1 MTSTSIYCV
10 YLTTYSGN
18 KLPPFYIGSTSLH
31 KISIGYHGSV
41 KSKKY
46 KNIWESE
53 LKINPHLFKT
63 TVIKTFDNRQSAISK
78 ELFLQKSLSVIKSVM
93 YINESYAQV
102 NGCFGRDVSGS
113 LNPAYQRTYKP
124 TRKTRDLQKKNS
136 KEFPRIWVK
145 NNIESLFIL
154 ESDLDKYLILGYSR
168 GRIIKR
174 IKQTTV
180 HRKCHCIVCRQE
192 IQINN
197 IGNHWKVHVITPQFN
212 IE

>member
-1 MTSTSIYCV
+1 MTSKTIYCV
-10 YLTTYSGN
+10 YLTSYSGN
-18 KLPPFYIGSTSLH
+18 KLPPFYIGSTSVNRID
-31 KISIGYHGSV
+31 KGYHGSV
-41 KSKKY
+41 RSKKY
-46 KNIWESE
+46 KNTWNSE

-63 TVIKTFDNRQSAISK
+63 KIIKTYNDRQSATAK
-78 ELFLQKSLSVIKSVM
+78 ELRLQKLLMVVKSLM
-93 YINESYAQV
+93 YINESYAQL

-113 LNPAYQRTYKP
+113 LNPAYRRTYKP
-124 TRKTRDLQKKNS
+124 TRATRDLKKKNS

-180 HRKCHCIVCRQE
+180 HRKCHCIVCHKE

-197 IGNHWKVHVITPQFN
+197 INNHWKFSHNP
-212 IE
+212 